1 MSAVLTAQEPSAKYL
16 VNLQPPLVRHFDLIA
31 QAPGGV
37 ARLRELILTL
47 AVQGKLVPQDPNDE
61 PASELLKK
69 IRTEKDRLI
78 AEGKIKRD
86 KPLAE
91 IADEEKPFELPAG
104 WEWVRL
110 NALLQK
116 IGAGST
122 PLGGREVYVSSGV
135 KFLRSQNVW
144 DDGLRLA
151 SVAYIKPE
159 THAKMSGTVVVANDL
174 LFNITGASIGRC
186 AVVPGDF
193 DEANVSQHVTI
204 LRAVIPALNAF
215 LHKVLVSR
223 HVQQTVMDVQ
233 VGVSREGLSIA
244 KLGQFLI
251 PVPPLAEQSRIV
263 TRVEELMQLCD
274 VLEASGQLEA
284 QQHAQL
290 AGTLLGTLTQSETP
304 EALADNW
311 QRIATHFDV
320 LLDRPEAV
328 DALEQTIL
336 QLAVRGLLVPQDP
349 TDEPASAL
357 LHRVRHLKVVNLG
370 KKKKLAD
377 DDAPPTPYSL
387 PTGWAWAQLGELVE
401 NMGSGWSPACDEGE
415 RSDPTQWAVLRTTA
429 VQVNEFRAHEHKVI
443 PSKLSP
449 RPEIELK
456 DGDILITRAGPMN
469 RVGISCWV
477 DSAPRRLMLSDKI
490 VRFHSVADE
499 MLPAFI
505 VLTLN
510 AGWTKEQIE
519 AAKSGMAA
527 SQVNIS
533 QSELRSFWIPVCSKA
548 EQSRIVARVN
558 ELHHLCAD
566 LRQRLAAGQTVQ
578 AYLADA
584 FVGT

>member
-1 MSAVLTAQEPSAKYL
+1 MLTAQEPSAKYL

-47 AVQGKLVPQDPNDE
+47 AVQGKLIPQDASDE

-91 IADEEKPFELPAG
+91 IADDEKPFELPAG

-110 NALLQK
+110 QQAFDVRDGTHATPKYQSTGYPLVTSKNLYGGILDLTDVKLISAFDHEQISVRSKVDRNDILFAMIGSIGNPVLVNTDVEFSVKNVALFKYYAASLSCPQYLLLVLK
-116 IGAGST
+116 SESVGIKVRAAGGVQSFIS
-122 PLGGREVYVSSGV
+122 LGQ
-135 KFLRSQNVW
+135 LRS
-144 DDGLRLA
+144 
-151 SVAYIKPE
+151 SVI
-159 THAKMSGTVVVANDL
+159 
-174 LFNITGASIGRC
+174 
-186 AVVPGDF
+186 
-193 DEANVSQHVTI
+193 
-204 LRAVIPALNAF
+204 AL
-215 LHKVLVSR
+215 
-223 HVQQTVMDVQ
+223 
-233 VGVSREGLSIA
+233 
-244 KLGQFLI
+244 
-251 PVPPLAEQSRIV
+251 PPLAEQSRIV

-274 VLEASGQLEA
+274 TLEASGQLEA
-284 QQHAQL
+284 QQHTQL
-290 AGTLLGTLTQSETP
+290 VSTLLGTLTQSETP

-311 QRIATHFDV
+311 QRIATHFDL

-357 LHRVRHLKVVNLG
+357 LQRVSHLNAANLG

-377 DDAPPTPYSL
+377 DELPLTPYAL

-415 RSDPTQWAVLRTTA
+415 RSEPTQWAVLRTTA
-429 VQVNEFRAHEHKVI
+429 VQVNEFRSREHKVI

-449 RPEIELK
+449 RPEIEVK
-456 DGDILITRAGPMN
+456 DGDILITRAGPIN

-477 DSAPRRLMLSDKI
+477 DSAPPRLMLSDKI

-505 VLTLN
+505 VLALN
-510 AGWTKEQIE
+510 TGWTKEQIE

-533 QSELRSFWIPVCSKA
+533 QSELRNFWVPVCSKA
-548 EQSRIVARVN
+548 EQSRIVTRVN
-558 ELHHLCAD
+558 ELRGLCAD
-566 LRQRLAAGQTVQ
+566 LRQRIVATQSGQKQFAV
-578 AYLADA
+578 ALIENASS
-584 FVGT
+584 

>member
-1 MSAVLTAQEPSAKYL
+1 MSAVLTVQEPSAKYL

-47 AVQGKLVPQDPNDE
+47 AVQGKLVPQDPRDE
-61 PASELLKK
+61 PASELLQK
-69 IRTEKDRLI
+69 IRAEKDQLI

-86 KPLAE
+86 KPLDE
-91 IADEEKPFELPAG
+91 IADQEKPFELPDG
-104 WEWVRL
+104 WIWTSLAAVGIINPRNDAADETVASFVQMSSIPVQFSEAHAEELRPW
-110 NALLQK
+110 NAIKSGFTHFAEGDVGVAKITPCFENGKSTVFRNLSNG
-116 IGAGST
+116 IGAGT
-122 PLGGREVYVSSGV
+122 TELHIVRPLGGIDPRYV
-135 KFLRSQNVW
+135 
-144 DDGLRLA
+144 
-151 SVAYIKPE
+151 
-159 THAKMSGTVVVANDL
+159 L
-174 LFNITGASIGRC
+174 LFLKTPTFLKEGEAVMTGSA
-186 AVVPGDF
+186 
-193 DEANVSQHVTI
+193 
-204 LRAVIPALNAF
+204 
-215 LHKVLVSR
+215 
-223 HVQQTVMDVQ
+223 
-233 VGVSREGLSIA
+233 
-244 KLGQFLI
+244 GQKRLPRSYFENKPFSL
-251 PVPPLAEQSRIV
+251 PPLIEQSRIV

-274 VLEASGQLEA
+274 ALEASGQLEA

-290 AGTLLGTLTQSETP
+290 VGTLMGALTQSETS

-349 TDEPASAL
+349 TDEAARAL
-357 LHRVRHLKVVNLG
+357 LQRVTHLKAANSG

-377 DDAPPTPYSL
+377 DELPLPPYTL
-387 PTGWAWAQLGELVE
+387 PTGWVWAQLGELVE

-415 RSDPTQWAVLRTTA
+415 RSEPTQWAVLRTTA
-429 VQVNEFRAHEHKVI
+429 VQVNEFRSREHKVI

-449 RPEIELK
+449 RPEIEVK

-477 DSAPRRLMLSDKI
+477 DRTPPRLMLSDKI
-490 VRFHSVADE
+490 VRFHSVADA

-533 QSELRSFWIPVCSKA
+533 QADLRSFWVPVCSKA
-548 EQSRIVARVN
+548 EQSRIVTRVN
-558 ELHHLCAD
+558 ELRSLCAD
-566 LRQRLAAGQTVQ
+566 LRQRLTAGQTKQ
-578 AYLADA
+578 KLLADA
-584 FVGT
+584 LVTA

>member
-1 MSAVLTAQEPSAKYL
+1 VSAVLTAQEPSAKYL

-31 QAPGGV
+31 NAPGGV

-47 AVQGKLVPQDPNDE
+47 AVQGKLVPQDPSDE

-69 IRTEKDRLI
+69 IRAEKDRLI

-86 KPLAE
+86 KPLAD
-91 IADEEKPFELPAG
+91 IPDEEKPFELPVGWAWERFGAIAG
-104 WEWVRL
+104 IERGGSPRPIESFLTDDPSGL
-110 NALLQK
+110 NWIKIGDTEKGGKYITSASQK
-116 IGAGST
+116 IK
-122 PLGGREVYVSSGV
+122 REGLVKTRMVY
-135 KFLRSQNVW
+135 
-144 DDGLRLA
+144 
-151 SVAYIKPE
+151 
-159 THAKMSGTVVVANDL
+159 
-174 LFNITGASIGRC
+174 
-186 AVVPGDF
+186 PGDF
-193 DEANVSQHVTI
+193 LLTNSMSFGRPYITQIEGCIHDGWLRISPPSSLDKDFLYALLSSRFIRTVFEAAAAG
-204 LRAVIPALNAF
+204 AVVLNLNAD
-215 LHKVLVSR
+215 KVR
-223 HVQQTVMDVQ
+223 TVP
-233 VGVSREGLSIA
+233 
-244 KLGQFLI
+244 I
-251 PVPPLAEQSRIV
+251 PLPPLAEQSRIV
-263 TRVEELMQLCD
+263 NRVEELMKVCD
-274 VLEASGQLEA
+274 ALEASGQLEA

-290 AGTLLGTLTQSETP
+290 VNTLLGTLTQSETP

-328 DALEQTIL
+328 DDLEKTIL
-336 QLAVRGLLVPQDP
+336 QLAVRGLLVPRDP
-349 TDEPASAL
+349 TDEAASAL
-357 LHRVRHLKVVNLG
+357 LQRVTHLKAANSG

-377 DDAPPTPYSL
+377 DELPLPPYTL
-387 PTGWAWAQLGELVE
+387 PTGWVWAQLGELVE

-415 RSDPTQWAVLRTTA
+415 RSEPTQWAVLRTTA
-429 VQVNEFRAHEHKVI
+429 VQVNEFRSREHKVI

-449 RPEIELK
+449 RPEIEVK

-477 DSAPRRLMLSDKI
+477 DRTPPRLMLSDKI

-533 QSELRSFWIPVCSKA
+533 QADLRSFWVPVCSKA
-548 EQSRIVARVN
+548 EQSRIVTRVN
-558 ELHHLCAD
+558 ELCSLCAD
-566 LRQRLAAGQTVQ
+566 LRQRLTAGQTKQ
-578 AYLADA
+578 KLLADA
-584 FVGT
+584 LVTA